1 MEKRTESKETERV
14 KERDRFI
21 YHRDEPVAY
30 LQRGSKIQFEIFPT
44 SRGGSRIHLNIY
56 SKKKKKK
63 NTNSRQG
70 ETHSYDKGTRVAI
83 GFLFSPPALF

>member
-63 NTNSRQG
+63 IQIHDREKPTVMIRG
-70 ETHSYDKGTRVAI
+70 R
-83 GFLFSPPALF
+83 ALP